1 MWSRQNENLQK
12 NKKKN
17 YKPFHSPYFSFE
29 PNFLLNFYMSMAI
42 PPLTK
47 DARTKLQVM
56 VPMDRDQIFNSH
68 S

>member
-1 MWSRQNENLQK
+1 MWSRQNEHLQK
-12 NKKKN
+12 KKKN
-17 YKPFHSPYFSFE
+17 YKPFYSPYFSFE
-29 PNFLLNFYMSMAI
+29 PNLLLNFNMSMAI

-56 VPMDRDQIFNSH
+56 VPMDRDQLFDSQ